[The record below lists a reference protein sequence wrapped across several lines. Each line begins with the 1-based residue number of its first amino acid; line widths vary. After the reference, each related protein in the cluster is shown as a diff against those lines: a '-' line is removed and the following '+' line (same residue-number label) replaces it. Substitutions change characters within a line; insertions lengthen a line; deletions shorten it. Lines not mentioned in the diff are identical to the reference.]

1 VPLRSLHDGN
11 RGAAADNAAAAGLTV
26 DVLVVEPIDAAVL
39 HWLAARHAV
48 RYAPELAAEPLA
60 FRDALANVRS
70 LIIPPSVSID
80 GAALQRAPMLRV
92 VGRLSAG
99 PENIDL
105 VACSRAGVEV
115 VRPATAGASA
125 EAEFA
130 IGALVQLM
138 RRVPIVNDEGLLV
151 GRELGG
157 STVGVVGTVPAT
169 EPLVRLLSAFGAR
182 VLGYDAGV
190 HITDPSWA
198 RSGMQP
204 VGLRELVAASDAVC
218 VLMGWFPRFQGLFGE
233 RLLGQCKQNQV
244 IVSLTH
250 AGVFHEGALAEAL
263 SSGRVAAAWLDSV
276 EPGLLDPGR
285 ALRHID
291 TLQVTPRIAA
301 TTRESRVRSA
311 WAVARRIDELLLAG
325 PYAPSASTA
334 AGFRRTAPGALAGSA
349 ADLPPV

>member
-1 VPLRSLHDGN
+1 M
-11 RGAAADNAAAAGLTV
+11 AGLTV

-60 FRDALANVRS
+60 FRDALARVRS
-70 LIIPPSVSID
+70 LIIPPSVAVD

-92 VGRLSAG
+92 VGRLSVGA
-99 PENIDL
+99 ENIDL
-105 VACSRAGVEV
+105 DACSRAGVEV

-130 IGALVQLM
+130 IGALVQLL

-157 STVGVVGTVPAT
+157 CTVGVVGNVPAT
-169 EPLVRLLSAFGAR
+169 QPLVILLTAFGVR
-182 VLGYDAGV
+182 VLGYDPAV
-190 HITDPSWA
+190 HSTDPAWA

-204 VGLRELVAASDAVC
+204 VSLRELVAASDAVC
-218 VLMGWFPRFQGLFGE
+218 LLMGWFPRFAGLFGE
-233 RLLGQCKQNQV
+233 RLLSQAKQNQV

-250 AGVFHEGALAEAL
+250 SGVFHEGALAGAL
-263 SSGRVAAAWLDSV
+263 RSGRLAAAWLDSV

-325 PYAPSASTA
+325 TAPPASA
-334 AGFRRTAPGALAGSA
+334 AGGFKRTEPGALAGSS
-349 ADLPPV
+349 ADPPPV